1 MGKNIR
7 LFAGLFLV
15 ITFLISCNST
25 KWDDKKAEVIS
36 AYSSGVPE
44 LKKLTMRCRTVDFS
58 FKHGFKSYNS
68 KFHCINLFRKYY
80 EGGQISEEYS
90 VNHIGNKDG
99 KYVLYYESGKV
110 REKGVYSGDCG
121 MADFCNIKKKITYYE
136 NGKINS
142 VINYKKGMSKGNVKF
157 IGGHLN
163 GVSKGYNE
171 NGTLRSVTN
180 YEMGEL
186 DGVWKEYNEKG
197 VIIQKIFYRLNQVH
211 GKSIR
216 YFENTGRIWMYEKYK
231 NGEKDGRSVEYYPD
245 NKVKSYAE
253 YKGGKRHGTC
263 IYYYDNGNESSSLF
277 YADGVLE
284 GKQMDYYEDGK
295 IKAETKWL
303 HGSRVKSVYYAQ
315 DGSVTEENQN
325 SSEEENQEDEYYE
338 NEEETDGEYDGTY
351 DDGGEYTEENTEE
364 QVYEDESEEQ

>member
-1 MGKNIR
+1 VGKNIR
-7 LFAGLFLV
+7 LLAGIFFV
-15 ITFLISCNST
+15 ITFLISCNYA

-36 AYSSGVPE
+36 AYPSGAPE
-44 LKKLTMRCRTVDFS
+44 LKKLTMRCKTTDFS
-58 FKHGFKSYNS
+58 FKQGFKTYYS
-68 KFHCINLFRKYY
+68 KFHCVNLFKKYY
-80 EGGQISEEYS
+80 ENGKISEEYS
-90 VNHIGNKDG
+90 VNHLGKKDG

-121 MADFCNIKKKITYYE
+121 MADFCNIKKKTIYFE

-142 VINYKKGMSKGNVKF
+142 VINYKKGMSKGNVRF

-171 NGTLRSVTN
+171 NGRLRSVIN
-180 YEMGEL
+180 YKMGEL

-197 VIIQKIFYRLNQVH
+197 VLIQKIFYRLNQLH

-216 YFENTGRIWMYEKYK
+216 YFEDTGRIWMYENYK
-231 NGEKDGRSVEYYPD
+231 NGKKDGHSVEHYPD
-245 NKVKSYAE
+245 NKIKSYSEFKDGVMYGAA
-253 YKGGKRHGTC
+253 
-263 IYYYDNGNESSSLF
+263 INYYENGNESSRMF
-277 YADGVLE
+277 YAAGVPE
-284 GKQMDYYEDGK
+284 GKQADFYENGK
-295 IKAETKWL
+295 IKAETEWL
-303 HGSRVKSVYYAQ
+303 HGSSVKSVYYAQ

-325 SSEEENQEDEYYE
+325 SSEEEVQEDEYNE